1 MRGLFTKVFLSS
13 ILILSSGS
21 PRVLL
26 KPVEVSLRSII
37 MYRVN
42 GHRLNIDRP
51 GSARLGLTLWRL
63 HEIYFIATEIR

>member
-1 MRGLFTKVFLSS
+1 MRGIFTTVFFVI
-13 ILILSSGS
+13 ILILPSGS

-26 KPVEVSLRSII
+26 ILVEVSLRSII

-51 GSARLGLTLWRL
+51 GPGRLGLTLWRL